1 MEREARRGIAH
12 QRRMAMLRRRRAH
25 AKKVAAMRRHQAKL
39 RRHAANKQRMMRRK
53 KLRARLAAERR
64 AIAKKAGLVKNP
76 KKKPCAK
83 KPKMI
88 AESINMIVMRR
99 GTTTQ

>member
-1 MEREARRGIAH
+1 
-12 QRRMAMLRRRRAH
+12 MAALRRRRAH
-25 AKKVAAMRRHQAKL
+25 AKKMAAMRRHQAKL
-39 RRHAANKQRMMRRK
+39 RRHAAYKQRMMQRKMNRR
-53 KLRARLAAERR
+53 KLRAKLAAQRA

-76 KKKPCAK
+76 KKKACAK